1 MIHIKRIDEMMGEP
15 LNDFVLD
22 NNDRNYLLKIGCG
35 QRDVDEV
42 MDAVK
47 YLTCYM
53 NEKPITLDD
62 AVEYLG
68 REEFLNG
75 LKDAAY
81 NRVAYKGNNNEV
93 EFNCSQLFD

>member
-1 MIHIKRIDEMMGEP
+1 MIHIKRIDEMIGEP

-22 NNDRNYLLKIGCG
+22 NNDRNYLLRSGCG

-42 MDAVK
+42 IDAVK
-47 YLTCYM
+47 YLVCTKDG
-53 NEKPITLDD
+53 ELITLDD

-68 REEFLNG
+68 REEFLDG

-81 NRVAYKGNNNEV
+81 NRVSYKGNNGEI